1 MKKNVNILTAVK
13 LSKKSLLKEISF
25 NVENTPL
32 KFVVEQEKKTDA
44 ETHNNIAD
52 LFFLISGNMIFTC
65 NGKLVNPKKSPN
77 DQNTLVADKIKNG
90 KKFIL
95 KAGEWLFVP
104 ANCPH
109 QRITLKKS
117 RFIVVKIPI
126 NG

>member
-1 MKKNVNILTAVK
+1 MLTAVK

-25 NVENTPL
+25 NIIDTPL
-32 KFVVEQEKKTDA
+32 KFVVEQEKKNDA
-44 ETHNNIAD
+44 EIHNNVAD

-77 DQNTLVADKIKNG
+77 DQNTLIADKIKNG

-95 KAGEWLFVP
+95 KASDWLFVP

-109 QRITLKKS
+109 QRTTLKKS
-117 RFIVVKIPI
+117 HFIVIKIPTI
-126 NG
+126 G